1 MYLIVDRNTLSL
13 KRLNDLPREIFVK
26 IMMDWSYRDVKAVS
40 KTCRRLSSICESILE
55 CKRKVVEIRARGMEE
70 SLPASRGEYPQR
82 GLLGK
87 AGLLD
92 WSEKLGHC
100 RFLDFSNDPGQHV
113 NTDYGNQMEDWALKV
128 GGQIEKYDGHH
139 CDMIL
144 RRQPAWKAWG
154 CEIELRIFVSASNC

>member
-1 MYLIVDRNTLSL
+1 MYLIVDRNTLSM
-13 KRLNDLPREIFVK
+13 KRLNDLPREIVVK
-26 IMMDWSYRDVKAVS
+26 IMMDLSYRDVKAVS

-92 WSEKLGHC
+92 
-100 RFLDFSNDPGQHV
+100 
-113 NTDYGNQMEDWALKV
+113 
-128 GGQIEKYDGHH
+128 
-139 CDMIL
+139 
-144 RRQPAWKAWG
+144 
-154 CEIELRIFVSASNC
+154 